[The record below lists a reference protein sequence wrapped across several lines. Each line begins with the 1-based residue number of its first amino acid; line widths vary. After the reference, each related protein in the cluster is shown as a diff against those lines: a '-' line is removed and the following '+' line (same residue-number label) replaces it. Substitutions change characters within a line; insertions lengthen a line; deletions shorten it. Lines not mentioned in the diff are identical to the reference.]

1 MQSSMKI
8 PGLSLGGPS
17 STQHPPQNAPSNVS
31 SITSAPLAQ
40 SAYRIAPASSTLPG
54 LNNEFNSQPAQ
65 NQASHEYNAL
75 QSAQPTSLGVAP
87 PSQAMDSGREEGEL
101 SSASMETSSF
111 APSPVAGQKRK
122 ASNVLDGMPSTKMN
136 VGFNDVSSLPF
147 HPASHEWRN
156 YEKRGLATVA
166 ALIRNGYDPDDL
178 LTHAMEIARIMKQR
192 SEPGAMVAPE
202 TEVGLQNSESVYANA
217 GDADVSAYPSVAHA
231 AQPSTNTTYTSGVHR
246 QAFFN
251 RSNPTA
257 TVSPHIEIPNNVS
270 SNVAA
275 GQQSTPIPVSVQTK
289 KPTSQKAAP
298 QDRASYLAK
307 LSALK
312 STKPAP
318 VTSAGANQIPT
329 LATTTV
335 ATQLP
340 APTPAVTGATRPTPK
355 RDLTEILKKK
365 IAALKAQKSKAETG
379 QPVITSAQ
387 SVTTSNPVTPAL
399 SSPSVFTPPLASS
412 IMTSGRK
419 RPTAAEL
426 NESEAE
432 LYSDMPSDSNISNAF
447 AMNTYRD
454 DDDKMIIEV
463 SSSEDED
470 EDMENVSAPKT
481 VHPDGRQKSYDEML
495 RDLDLLKAQ
504 LRAKEQKR
512 TGLPKSQLTISRA
525 ISSATSEV
533 AQPISL
539 GDSVQAA
546 QAKGPEEPIST
557 ANGEVAP
564 LTSAQVPL
572 VQVSET
578 SLPDV
583 AGLPAKVEQASS
595 SKSAVPGAFIPSEAA
610 SPAKP
615 NIPSSSEYSSM
626 DETTTSQSSSSR
638 PGSGHQRQSTENP
651 LIDPAAPTPMEI
663 AETSSEMLSTEDDDA
678 DSDSDSR
685 DSDAMDFSSDHS
697 SDYEPDEAPAAAI
710 PAHREQRDA
719 PLGDVPTP
727 RGLAQV
733 SSAHVS
739 TDDDGDDET
748 GDEEDES
755 GAEPV
760 EERDPSLSPQLAD
773 EFDENWQRPSPAYPA
788 SNVIIHTE
796 SDTGTPAAPA
806 ATDQQQSRAPP
817 TFKPYVPYSKVKF
830 ARDEI
835 FDPSRMVG

>member
-1 MQSSMKI
+1 MQSSMQI

-31 SITSAPLAQ
+31 SITSAPVAQ

-54 LNNEFNSQPAQ
+54 PNNEFNSQPAQ
-65 NQASHEYNAL
+65 NLASHEYNAL

-122 ASNVLDGMPSTKMN
+122 ASTVLDGMPSTKMN

-178 LTHAMEIARIMKQR
+178 LAHAMEIARIMKLR

-202 TEVGLQNSESVYANA
+202 TEVGPQNSESVYANA
-217 GDADVSAYPSVAHA
+217 GDADVSVYPSVAHA
-231 AQPSTNTTYTSGVHR
+231 AQPSTNTTYTSGLHQ

-251 RSNPTA
+251 QSDPTA
-257 TVSPHIEIPNNVS
+257 TVTTHIEIPNNVS

-329 LATTTV
+329 LSTTTV

-379 QPVITSAQ
+379 QPVVPSAQ

-412 IMTSGRK
+412 TMTSGRK

-454 DDDKMIIEV
+454 DDDVKMIIEV

-512 TGLPKSQLTISRA
+512 AGLPKSPLPISRA
-525 ISSATSEV
+525 ISSATSEIT
-533 AQPISL
+533 QPISL

-546 QAKGPEEPIST
+546 QATGPEEPIST
-557 ANGEVAP
+557 ADGKVAP
-564 LTSAQVPL
+564 LTSAQAPS

-578 SLPDV
+578 SLPGV
-583 AGLPAKVEQASS
+583 AGLPAEVEQAPSS
-595 SKSAVPGAFIPSEAA
+595 NSAVPGASIPSEAA
-610 SPAKP
+610 PPAKP

-678 DSDSDSR
+678 DSDSH

-697 SDYEPDEAPAAAI
+697 SDYEPDDAPAAAI
-710 PAHREQRDA
+710 PARREQRDA
-719 PLGDVPTP
+719 PLGNVPTP
-727 RGLAQV
+727 RDLAQV
-733 SSAHVS
+733 SSAQAS

-760 EERDPSLSPQLAD
+760 EERDPSLSPQLSD

-806 ATDQQQSRAPP
+806 ATDQQQVFTP
-817 TFKPYVPYSKVKF
+817 F
-830 ARDEI
+830 
-835 FDPSRMVG
+835 